1 MRVNQNNRLEYINW
15 NCIYAFV
22 LFLFSAVRLDK
33 CNVKGFNIK
42 SLIDDVDYTGSIKH
56 KYGIYKV
63 DFNDPSRPRTRKS
76 SANFITNI
84 IKDNGFLQGKSYSVE
99 SGIGEFNP
107 NYPYRP
113 LRQENEM
120 YSGSFPHGFIWST
133 ATAAYQVEGGW
144 DADGKSK

>member
-1 MRVNQNNRLEYINW
+1 MPKLYY
-15 NCIYAFV
+15 CYLHSFV

-33 CNVKGFNIK
+33 CNVKGFSIK

-99 SGIGEFNP
+99 SGTGEFNP